1 MKKLNKKPGLI
12 LLILLTLL
20 LSSCSGL
27 SASNRSA
34 VSTPNPLLFL
44 HDELFLSADAAVIE
58 TELFLDLPDN
68 YKRELDSV
76 VLSLETEYE
85 RYRALRAWVYRHFED
100 YEFDTTETYSLSEL
114 NTNRK
119 INCLSFS
126 AIFVAAARYADI
138 PADFQLVFAPP
149 YWDEENGTW
158 INNQHIDVTG
168 LIERTEFRSSQK
180 GNGFFSASAR
190 WTRSWEYDGSSTLS
204 RLVGSN
210 SYRYVVDINPAI
222 VSMPLKRQKIS
233 DQQVLSLYYSN
244 KSMEFLLNQ
253 DMGQAYAYT
262 REALITDPTST
273 AAWNNLGV
281 LYSRIGQLDHASRVF
296 LMAIEVDEN
305 AYSARSNL
313 ASVYQRQGK
322 AELAATMTASV
333 EEFRKENPYYHQSLA
348 QEKLNGGDYE
358 QAIVHLE
365 DAVARKHNELHFY
378 HELAIAH
385 QQLGNDE
392 EVIENLTSA
401 RRHARGAERIRFSGK
416 LKALQELIEA
426 RQADI

>member
-168 LIERTEFRSSQK
+168 LIEDTESRSSQK
-180 GNGFFSASAR
+180 ENGFFTASMIR
-190 WTRSWEYDGSSTLS
+190 GSEIGRRFTQSHFAES
-204 RLVGSN
+204 RLAGSN
-210 SYRYVVDINPAI
+210 NYRYVVDINPAI

-262 REALITDPTST
+262 REALLTDPTST
-273 AAWNNLGV
+273 AAWNNLG
-281 LYSRIGQLDHASRVF
+281 QL
-296 LMAIEVDEN
+296 
-305 AYSARSNL
+305 
-313 ASVYQRQGK
+313 
-322 AELAATMTASV
+322 
-333 EEFRKENPYYHQSLA
+333 
-348 QEKLNGGDYE
+348 
-358 QAIVHLE
+358 
-365 DAVARKHNELHFY
+365 
-378 HELAIAH
+378 
-385 QQLGNDE
+385 
-392 EVIENLTSA
+392 
-401 RRHARGAERIRFSGK
+401 
-416 LKALQELIEA
+416 
-426 RQADI
+426 